1 MRLFGQ
7 ASRRTSADDLV
18 DKGWARCYAHARL
31 GHTGFIV
38 AQTHVKVSKTQQQ
51 KLETLRA
58 VLRELGSVIVAYS
71 GGVDS
76 AFLAA
81 VANQVLGRKALAVTA
96 RSPSLAPSELRDAV
110 SLASSLGLNH
120 RVIETN
126 EVERPD
132 YQANNSSRC
141 FFCKDELYTHLTR
154 LASDEGLAW
163 VANGTNVDD
172 LGDFRPGLKA
182 AKQYEVRS
190 PLVEA
195 GLSKAEIRSLSK
207 NMGLTTWD
215 KPAQACLSSRIP
227 YGTPVSEE
235 ALARI
240 AKAEEFLRGL
250 GVKQLRVRHHD
261 TIARI
266 EVEPE
271 DFLSFLD
278 EGVRQRLTEYFR
290 SIGYSYVTLDLDG
303 FRSGSLNEV
312 LAALRKRKAQAGD
325 QQGPSSPKRPH

>member
-1 MRLFGQ
+1 M
-7 ASRRTSADDLV
+7 A
-18 DKGWARCYAHARL
+18 
-31 GHTGFIV
+31 
-38 AQTHVKVSKTQQQ
+38 AQTQSEPRQTKQQ
-51 KLETLRA
+51 KLEVLEA
-58 VLRELGSVIVAYS
+58 VLREMGSVIVAYS

-76 AFLAA
+76 SFLSV
-81 VANQVLGRKALAVTA
+81 VANQVLGRNALAVTA
-96 RSPSLAPSELRDAV
+96 SSPSLAPSELREAV
-110 SLASSLGLNH
+110 SLAKSLGLNH
-120 RVIETN
+120 RVIDTK

-132 YQANNSSRC
+132 YRANNSSRC
-141 FFCKDELYTHLTR
+141 FFCKDELYTHLVR
-154 LASDEGLAW
+154 LASNEGFAW

-190 PLVEA
+190 PMVEA
-195 GLSKAEIRSLSK
+195 GLSKAEIRTLSK
-207 NMGLTTWD
+207 NMALTTWD

-227 YGTPVSEE
+227 YGTPVSQE

-240 AKAEEFLRGL
+240 SKAEEFLRGL
-250 GVKQLRVRHHD
+250 GIKQLRVRHHA

-271 DFLSFLD
+271 EFLSLID
-278 EGVRQRLTEYFR
+278 DGVRRRLTDYFR

-312 LAALRKRKAQAGD
+312 LAALRKRKAVSVD
-325 QQGPSSPKRPH
+325 QEGT